1 MATRPGSSLGRTIP
15 AVVRV
20 WPLRRSRSGRA
31 FGAAEVARVRSAG
44 WLALLAVCG
53 WGCGRLILVGRD
65 EATDG
70 AALRGDASGAAAAP
84 DALALDGSSDDAID
98 SGLVPLAIPWS
109 TGFENEP
116 DDTWTP
122 GDSSACYATAGA
134 SFQIVTSPVH
144 GGQHAAAFTVDTAV
158 ASPSQTR
165 CLKQGVLPAAAYY
178 GAWYYVPTQA
188 TSTGNWNLL
197 HFQGADV
204 ADGTNAHGLWDVSLA
219 NASDGTLQTVVYDFL
234 RSRLLQTSTAVPVG
248 AWFHLEVFAARR
260 RRHRRVHSSPR
271 RAGHPGFH
279 GTRDGRLPVGPMV
292 RGQLRSGAIA
302 ALFDGVCR

>member
-1 MATRPGSSLGRTIP
+1 M
-15 AVVRV
+15 
-20 WPLRRSRSGRA
+20 
-31 FGAAEVARVRSAG
+31 RSAG

-248 AWFHLEVFAARR
+248 AWFHLEVFL
-260 RRHRRVHSSPR
+260 R
-271 RAGHPGFH
+271 RADDDTGEF
-279 GTRDGRLPVGPMV
+279 TLRRDGQVTLDLTGLATDDSRWGQWFVGNY
-292 RGQLRSGAIA
+292 AA
-302 ALFDGVCR
+302 ALSPPSSTVYVDDVTIGLASSDP

>member
-1 MATRPGSSLGRTIP
+1 
-15 AVVRV
+15 
-20 WPLRRSRSGRA
+20 
-31 FGAAEVARVRSAG
+31 VRSAG

-53 WGCGRLILVGRD
+53 WGCGRLILIGRD
-65 EATDG
+65 DVTDG
-70 AALRGDASGAAAAP
+70 APFRSDASGAAAAP
-84 DALALDGSSDDAID
+84 DALALDGSSDDAAD
-98 SGLVPLAIPWS
+98 SGLVPLAVPWS

-122 GDSSACYATAGA
+122 GDSACYATAGA

-188 TSTGNWNLL
+188 TNTGNWNLL

-219 NASDGTLQTVVYDFL
+219 NASDGTLQAVVYDFL
-234 RSRLLQTSTAVPVG
+234 RSRLLQTSTAIPVG
-248 AWFHLEVFAARR
+248 EWLHLEVFL
-260 RRHRRVHSSPR
+260 R
-271 RAGHPGFH
+271 RADDDTGEF
-279 GTRDGRLPVGPMV
+279 TLRCDGQVALDLTGLATDDSRWGQWFVGNY
-292 RGQLRSGAIA
+292 AT
-302 ALFDGVCR
+302 ALSPPSSTVYVDDVTIGLVSSDP